1 MNNELLIWEKISFYI
16 CCFLSMLV
24 PIPLF
29 FDGLTGGLVL
39 QKTSFPVINQFPIP
53 VGLLAFVLIF
63 LIFYL
68 NALLFKNDYKFL
80 IEDKRNRKLLF
91 FISFFILFWA
101 VFMANNEFFRVVQL
115 VLPPFLLLLVAFPVH
130 KRRVGKIVYFYLI
143 SFFVFNATHLTY
155 INLNSEI
162 FNVTEFDYALYWGYG
177 IYQAFVSY
185 PGVLG
190 LFFALVSFLF
200 FIEKNLLLK
209 FLLLLFWFVL
219 IVSLGL
225 AARRISL
232 FEMMITVFMILIFIA
247 LNIIL
252 RKGVIRKNY
261 FLSFFVYLASF
272 LFVFL
277 FYFKMPIFSRAVDSA
292 KTNSFDSGRFDI
304 YHKAIDFLSSDYY
317 FLIFGYGGKSGF
329 HNYFLDIIF
338 SVGLFPF
345 LISIFILV
353 FFFKRRAGFSITN
366 INFYLFLAV
375 IGCFLLQ
382 SMLNASITQ
391 PLYLCNFIMI
401 ILVVIFYTDFDKKLN
416 SGLAK

>member
-1 MNNELLIWEKISFYI
+1 
-16 CCFLSMLV
+16 MLV

-29 FDGLTGGLVL
+29 IDGLTGGLVL
-39 QKTSFPVINQFPIP
+39 QKVSFPVIDQFPIP

-63 LIFYL
+63 TIFYI
-68 NALLFKNDYKFL
+68 NAILFKSEYKFL
-80 IEDKRNRKLLF
+80 IVNERNRKLLF

-101 VFMANNEFFRVVQL
+101 VFMANNEIFRVVQL
-115 VLPPFLLLLVAFPVH
+115 VLPPFLLLLVAFPIH
-130 KRRVGKIVYFYLI
+130 KNRVGKIVYFYLF
-143 SFFVFNATHLTY
+143 SFFVFNITHLFY
-155 INLNSEI
+155 IYLNNEI

-177 IYQAFVSY
+177 LYQAFVSY

-209 FLLLLFWFVL
+209 IILLLFWFVL
-219 IVSLGL
+219 IISLGL

-232 FEMMITVFMILIFIA
+232 FEMAVTFSMILLFIVV
-247 LNIIL
+247 NIIL
-252 RKGVIRKNY
+252 NKGVVKKNY
-261 FLSFFVYLASF
+261 LLSFVFYFTSIF
-272 LFVFL
+272 LVFS

-329 HNYFLDIIF
+329 HNYFLDIVF

-345 LISIFILV
+345 LISIFILI
-353 FFFKRRAGFSITN
+353 FFFKKGKGFPIVN
-366 INFYLFLAV
+366 IKFYLFLAV

-416 SGLAK
+416 PGLVK